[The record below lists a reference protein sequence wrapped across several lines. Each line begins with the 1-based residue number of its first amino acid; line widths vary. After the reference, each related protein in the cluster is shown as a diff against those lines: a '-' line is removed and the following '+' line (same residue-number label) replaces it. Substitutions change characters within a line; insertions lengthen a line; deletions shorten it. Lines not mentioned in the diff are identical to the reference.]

1 MQTDAYRLWSCRIVT
16 FAISALAAA
25 SAAYWGLKA
34 WSSPAPAAS
43 SLPASAWM
51 PAGPKAL
58 ALALGGGLATPA
70 ASGEGTVAAAPS
82 RYALVGV
89 VAARAHGGAALISID
104 GQEAKPVRVGAALE
118 GGLVLE
124 SVTGRR
130 AVLSS
135 GGSGA
140 DKVTLELPPPDS

>member
-1 MQTDAYRLWSCRIVT
+1 
-16 FAISALAAA
+16 
-25 SAAYWGLKA
+25 
-34 WSSPAPAAS
+34 
-43 SLPASAWM
+43 M